1 MTDAA
6 GSQHASA
13 APGATDAGE
22 GRANRVGPQ
31 RALEWLLATHLGVAQ
46 DDPAFRADPYP
57 AYDEL
62 RAVSPVLPVPEMG
75 EVLITG
81 YEEALAVLRDPRFS
95 TNGKHRRWPGGAPP
109 AEVAA
114 AAPMADA
121 NVLLFIDPPD
131 HTRIRKL
138 VSKAFTPRTVERLR
152 SRVSTMVSQI
162 GDRAADEGSLDVIA
176 DLGFTVPVTVICEL
190 MGVPTEDQHLFGP
203 WSSAVSRILD
213 GFSLTPDEMTAAAA
227 AAAQMALYFS
237 ELFARRRA
245 EPADDLVSALLAV
258 ESEGERLSEYE
269 LYSTT
274 LLLFIAGHETTTNLI
289 GNGMWA
295 LLRNG
300 DQLTELH
307 RNPDLAASAVEELL
321 RYDSPVH
328 VTARIPTVDV
338 EVAGHHF
345 AAGDQLI
352 VLLSAANRDPRR
364 FAEPGR
370 LDIHRLDNHHLAFS
384 QGMHFCLGAALARLE
399 GAEAIGGLVAR
410 FGQSLEVI
418 TDPVVHREHFVLRG
432 LQELR
437 VSV

>member
-1 MTDAA
+1 MNKPE
-6 GSQHASA
+6 
-13 APGATDAGE
+13 APQE
-22 GRANRVGPQ
+22 RERRANRVGPQ
-31 RALEWLLATHLGVAQ
+31 RALEWLLDTHVGVSQ

-62 RAVSPVLPVPEMG
+62 RALSPVLRVPEMG

-109 AEVAA
+109 PEVAG

-152 SRVSTMVSQI
+152 SRVAAMVDDI
-162 GDRAADEGSLDVIA
+162 GDRAAEEGSLDVIA

-190 MGVPTEDQHLFGP
+190 MGVPLEDQHLFGP
-203 WSSAVSRILD
+203 WSSDVSRILD
-213 GFSLTPDEMTAAAA
+213 GFSLTPEEMTAAAA
-227 AAAQMALYFS
+227 AAGQMAVYFS

-289 GNGMWA
+289 GNGTWA
-295 LLRNG
+295 LLRNR
-300 DQLTELH
+300 DQLSALH
-307 RNPDLAASAVEELL
+307 RDPALAPSAVEELL

-328 VTARIPTVDV
+328 VTARIPTVEV
-338 EVAGHHF
+338 EIAGHRF
-345 AAGDQLI
+345 AAGEQLI

-364 FAEPGR
+364 FDDPAR
-370 LDIHRLDNHHLAFS
+370 LDITRAENHHLAFS

-410 FGQSLEVI
+410 FGDALEVV
-418 TDPVVHREHFVLRG
+418 TDPVVHRDHFVLRG

-437 VSV
+437 VAV

>member
-1 MTDAA
+1 MGESAGDTGQRRTD
-6 GSQHASA
+6 
-13 APGATDAGE
+13 
-22 GRANRVGPQ
+22 RVGPQ
-31 RALEWLLATHLGVAQ
+31 RALEWLLGRHLGVAM
-46 DDPAFRADPYP
+46 DAPDFRADPYP
-57 AYDEL
+57 AYDAL
-62 RAVSPVLPVPEMG
+62 RSVSPVLAVPEMG

-81 YEEALAVLRDPRFS
+81 YDEALAVLRDPRFS
-95 TNGKHRRWPGGAPP
+95 TNGQHRRWPGGSPPPEVASAPLP
-109 AEVAA
+109 AE
-114 AAPMADA
+114 A

-152 SRVSTMVSQI
+152 SGVAAMVADI
-162 GDRAADEGSLDVIA
+162 GDRAEDEGGLDVIA

-190 MGVPTEDQHLFGP
+190 MGVPVEDQHLFGP
-203 WSSAVSRILD
+203 WSSDVSRILD
-213 GFSLTPDEMTAAAA
+213 GFSLTPEEVGAAATAAG
-227 AAAQMALYFS
+227 QMAAYFTD
-237 ELFARRRA
+237 LFAQRRA
-245 EPADDLVSALLAV
+245 NPADDLVSALLAV

-295 LLRNG
+295 LLRNR
-300 DQLTELH
+300 DQLTALH
-307 RNPDLAASAVEELL
+307 ADPGLAPSAVEELL

-328 VTARIPTVDV
+328 VTARIPTTDV
-338 EVAGHHF
+338 ELGGRQFVAGE
-345 AAGDQLI
+345 QLI

-364 FAEPGR
+364 FDDPTR
-370 LDIHRLDNHHLAFS
+370 LDITRPDNHHLAFS

-410 FGQSLEVI
+410 FGDRLEVV
-418 TDPVVHREHFVLRG
+418 TDPVVHRDHFVLRG

-437 VSV
+437 VAV